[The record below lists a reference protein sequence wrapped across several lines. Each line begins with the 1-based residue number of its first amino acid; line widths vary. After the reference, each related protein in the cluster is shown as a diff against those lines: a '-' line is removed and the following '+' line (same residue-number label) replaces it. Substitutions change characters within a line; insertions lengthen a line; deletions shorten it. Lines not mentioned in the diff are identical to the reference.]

1 MKRSQS
7 SKEISRGFEDEVKD
21 YVSQVNA
28 LFLHS
33 SDLSLLAFEVFKLV
47 YGTFKKVDR

>member
-21 YVSQVNA
+21 YISQVSL
-28 LFLHS
+28 LFLNS
-33 SDLSLLAFEVFKLV
+33 IDLSLVAFEVFELV
-47 YGTFKKVDR
+47 Y